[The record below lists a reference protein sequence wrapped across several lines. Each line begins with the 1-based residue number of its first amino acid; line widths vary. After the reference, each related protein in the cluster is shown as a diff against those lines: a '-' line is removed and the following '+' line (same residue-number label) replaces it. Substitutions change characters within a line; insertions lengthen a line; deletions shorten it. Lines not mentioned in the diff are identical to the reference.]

1 MHFLQKWLDFLL
13 LMTSYLVTIAADSH
27 QICVKICLRDM
38 CTATE
43 TAGLDNNSSCKNCR
57 KPYGEWHPP
66 RSLYARGLRNPTI
79 PKCAERM
86 HSNKRRHRPSKEN
99 NLDKRVL
106 HFHLESCDSFITG
119 FGFSSRL
126 FLPWSF
132 QFLVVLYIATNVL

>member
-57 KPYGEWHPP
+57 KTLWGVASPQLLVRP
-66 RSLYARGLRNPTI
+66 RVKKPDYPEMRRTYA
-79 PKCAERM
+79 
-86 HSNKRRHRPSKEN
+86 
-99 NLDKRVL
+99 
-106 HFHLESCDSFITG
+106 
-119 FGFSSRL
+119 
-126 FLPWSF
+126 
-132 QFLVVLYIATNVL
+132 Q